1 MSSVPSFFA
10 KLGQKYKQLPKYQ
23 RYIGISITLYLTW
36 TLLLGLL
43 LPYLLTQQIPK
54 QLSNQIQRP
63 VSLTQVKINPFTL
76 EVELTDFAIKEKDDQ
91 PFVGF
96 KRLGLNIQFWDSLFQ
111 QGLSLTDIT
120 LENPHAEVKRLDSEE
135 ALRFNFSDILETLAK
150 NSEAQPETEP
160 EPEGAKTIPHFILK
174 NLAIVDAN
182 LHLLDE
188 ITQGEVS
195 YPKVNLNVAS
205 FDSHNPIVATKMS
218 SDAAKPQPIE
228 GQSVDAKNEAA
239 QKANRYH
246 MEFHSD
252 RGGKIALK
260 GQVQLTP
267 FELVGD
273 VRLSRIDL
281 PQLWA
286 FVDKAFH
293 VSLDKG
299 YVDFATEYR
308 VAMDDD
314 QLEASTSAGE
324 LSFSELLITHEQ
336 RELISLGRFA
346 LSGIAADLGQQQID
360 VAALTSS
367 DLLVN
372 ARLDDKG
379 VDLAALLAPKASG
392 DKSPTEVKTDNATS
406 PDAVANQN
414 SNEQTSREQA
424 SSEQASSEPAAGE
437 QVAKTDTSTETNTG
451 SKPDTETGSNT
462 DTKTDSQAPSWHAKL
477 EKISLSNY
485 QLNLTEQLF
494 KEENLW
500 QIGQLQLTTG
510 AVDESLSQPI
520 DYQLALAINQSAK
533 VQSQGQIDA
542 LAKQVSAE
550 LSLDG
555 LSLNWFQNYIAPIV
569 NIKIDDGRLATS
581 GQLLADANGKLNYQG
596 TLQVDDLQV
605 KDLKANKTLVKWQQ
619 LDLNQLDFDKEA
631 NKLAI
636 DQVTLNKPYGRIL
649 INEDRTTN
657 FQDLL
662 VAADDNASADDSAAD
677 ADPSGA
683 AKPATRK
690 NDKQENDKQ
699 EKQAAKK
706 KAVAQTADAAKPMA
720 LSINKIVFK
729 DGSTFFADN
738 SLTPNFAA
746 SIEQLEGNIANLS
759 SSSDK
764 AAKVDIKGKI
774 DRYAPV
780 VLKGEV
786 NPLLEQPYLDLDL
799 SFKHVELT
807 SVNPYS
813 GTYAGYYIDK
823 GLMSLDL
830 KYQLENNQLV
840 GDNHLVVDQLQLGKK
855 SNSSLATSLPVT
867 LAIALLQ
874 DRHGV
879 IDLGLQVSGDLN
891 EPSFSFGSI
900 IATAFTNVITK
911 AVTAPFSLLAGLLGS
926 DDELD
931 KVAFTPGLAT
941 LPEESQSLLSKLAK
955 GLADRPKLT
964 VSAKG
969 AVDPVSDSQALM
981 TAKLHQALIAQA
993 QLDDAKFTEAQMPAE
1008 LTASTFPT
1016 TGILSDALKSL
1027 YEKTLQ
1033 KDPGE
1038 VLKEIKQQ
1046 LAQQD
1051 NSAGKN
1057 SAEKLSDEELQTRWH
1072 IALYNYLVSAQ
1083 QLDDNALGQLAQ
1095 SRALAVKQY
1104 LIEEAKIEPGRVFVL
1119 DSQAALDTSAP
1130 QALLTLSAE

>member
-36 TLLLGLL
+36 SLLLGLL

-76 EVELTDFAIKEKDDQ
+76 EVELTDFAIKEKNDQ

-96 KRLGLNIQFWDSLFQ
+96 KRLGLNIQFWDSLLQ

-120 LENPHAEVKRLDSEE
+120 LENPHAEVKRLESDE

-150 NSEAQPETEP
+150 NSKAQPEPEP
-160 EPEGAKTIPHFILK
+160 EPEGGKTIPHFILK

-195 YPKVNLNVAS
+195 YPKVNLKVAS

-218 SDAAKPQPIE
+218 GDAAKPKPLE
-228 GQSVDAKNEAA
+228 GQSLDAKNDAA

-273 VRLSRIDL
+273 VRLSHIDL
-281 PQLWA
+281 PQLWT

-324 LSFSELLITHEQ
+324 LSFSDLLITHEQ

-346 LSGIAADLGQQQID
+346 LSGIAADLGQQQVD

-379 VDLAALLAPKASG
+379 IDLVALLAPIGNG
-392 DKSPTEVKTDNATS
+392 DKAKSTETPKATDNSTA
-406 PDAVANQN
+406 
-414 SNEQTSREQA
+414 
-424 SSEQASSEPAAGE
+424 SEQAEDTQDANVHDGNVQDATV
-437 QVAKTDTSTETNTG
+437 QVAEADTQEASTD
-451 SKPDTETGSNT
+451 K
-462 DTKTDSQAPSWHAKL
+462 KTDSQAPSWHAKL

-520 DYQLALAINQSAK
+520 DYQLALAINQSAQ

-550 LSLDG
+550 LSLEG
-555 LSLNWFQNYIAPIV
+555 LGLNWFQNYIAPIV

-662 VAADDNASADDSAAD
+662 VVATDDATADDAAAD
-677 ADPSGA
+677 ADQSGA

-706 KAVAQTADAAKPMA
+706 KVTAQTADAAKPMA

-759 SSSDK
+759 SSSEK

-780 VLKGEV
+780 VLKGEI

-830 KYQLENNQLV
+830 KYQLKNNQLV

-941 LPEESQSLLSKLAK
+941 LPEESQSLLSKLSK

-1016 TGILSDALKSL
+1016 TGVLSDALRSL

-1033 KDPGE
+1033 KDPDE

-1046 LAQQD
+1046 QAQQD
-1051 NSAGKN
+1051 NSAGNK

-1119 DSQAALDTSAP
+1119 DSQAALDTSAS

>member
-36 TLLLGLL
+36 SLLLGLL

-76 EVELTDFAIKEKDDQ
+76 EVELTDFAIKEKNDQ

-96 KRLGLNIQFWDSLFQ
+96 KRLGLNIQFWDSLLQ

-120 LENPHAEVKRLDSEE
+120 LENPHAEVKRLESDE

-150 NSEAQPETEP
+150 NSKAQPEPEP
-160 EPEGAKTIPHFILK
+160 EPEGGKTIPHFILK

-195 YPKVNLNVAS
+195 YPKVNLKVAS

-218 SDAAKPQPIE
+218 GDAAKPKPLE
-228 GQSVDAKNEAA
+228 GQSLDAKNDAA

-273 VRLSRIDL
+273 VRLSHIDL
-281 PQLWA
+281 PQLWT

-324 LSFSELLITHEQ
+324 LSFSDLLITHEQ

-346 LSGIAADLGQQQID
+346 LSGIAADLGQQQVD

-379 VDLAALLAPKASG
+379 IDLVALLAPIGNG
-392 DKSPTEVKTDNATS
+392 DKAKSTETPKATDNSTA
-406 PDAVANQN
+406 
-414 SNEQTSREQA
+414 
-424 SSEQASSEPAAGE
+424 SEQAEDTQDANVHDGNVQDATV
-437 QVAKTDTSTETNTG
+437 QVAEADTQEASTD
-451 SKPDTETGSNT
+451 K
-462 DTKTDSQAPSWHAKL
+462 KTDSQAPSWHAKL

-520 DYQLALAINQSAK
+520 DYQLALAINQSAQ

-550 LSLDG
+550 LSLEG
-555 LSLNWFQNYIAPIV
+555 LGLNWFQNYIAPIV

-662 VAADDNASADDSAAD
+662 VVATDDATADDAAAD
-677 ADPSGA
+677 ADQSGA

-706 KAVAQTADAAKPMA
+706 KVTAQTADAAKPMA

-759 SSSDK
+759 SSSEK

-780 VLKGEV
+780 VLKGEI
-786 NPLLEQPYLDLDL
+786 NPLDRRA
-799 SFKHVELT
+799 HV
-807 SVNPYS
+807 
-813 GTYAGYYIDK
+813 
-823 GLMSLDL
+823 
-830 KYQLENNQLV
+830 
-840 GDNHLVVDQLQLGKK
+840 
-855 SNSSLATSLPVT
+855 
-867 LAIALLQ
+867 
-874 DRHGV
+874 
-879 IDLGLQVSGDLN
+879 
-891 EPSFSFGSI
+891 
-900 IATAFTNVITK
+900 
-911 AVTAPFSLLAGLLGS
+911 
-926 DDELD
+926 
-931 KVAFTPGLAT
+931 
-941 LPEESQSLLSKLAK
+941 
-955 GLADRPKLT
+955 
-964 VSAKG
+964 
-969 AVDPVSDSQALM
+969 
-981 TAKLHQALIAQA
+981 
-993 QLDDAKFTEAQMPAE
+993 
-1008 LTASTFPT
+1008 
-1016 TGILSDALKSL
+1016 
-1027 YEKTLQ
+1027 
-1033 KDPGE
+1033 
-1038 VLKEIKQQ
+1038 
-1046 LAQQD
+1046 
-1051 NSAGKN
+1051 
-1057 SAEKLSDEELQTRWH
+1057 
-1072 IALYNYLVSAQ
+1072 
-1083 QLDDNALGQLAQ
+1083 
-1095 SRALAVKQY
+1095 
-1104 LIEEAKIEPGRVFVL
+1104 
-1119 DSQAALDTSAP
+1119 
-1130 QALLTLSAE
+1130 

>member
-1 MSSVPSFFA
+1 M
-10 KLGQKYKQLPKYQ
+10 
-23 RYIGISITLYLTW
+23 YLTW
-36 TLLLGLL
+36 SLLLGLL

-76 EVELTDFAIKEKDDQ
+76 EVELTDFAIKEKNDQ

-96 KRLGLNIQFWDSLFQ
+96 KRLGLNIQFWDSLLQ

-120 LENPHAEVKRLDSEE
+120 LENPHAEVKRLESDE

-150 NSEAQPETEP
+150 NSKAQPEPEP
-160 EPEGAKTIPHFILK
+160 EPEGGKTIPHFILK

-195 YPKVNLNVAS
+195 YPKVNLKVAS

-218 SDAAKPQPIE
+218 GDAAKPKPLE
-228 GQSVDAKNEAA
+228 GQSLDAKNDAA

-273 VRLSRIDL
+273 VRLSHIDL
-281 PQLWA
+281 PQLWT

-324 LSFSELLITHEQ
+324 LSFSDLLITHEQ

-346 LSGIAADLGQQQID
+346 LSGIAADLGQQQVD

-379 VDLAALLAPKASG
+379 IDLVALLAPIGNG
-392 DKSPTEVKTDNATS
+392 DKAKSTETPKATDNSTA
-406 PDAVANQN
+406 
-414 SNEQTSREQA
+414 
-424 SSEQASSEPAAGE
+424 SEQAEDTQDANVHDGNVQDATV
-437 QVAKTDTSTETNTG
+437 QVAEADTQEASTD
-451 SKPDTETGSNT
+451 K
-462 DTKTDSQAPSWHAKL
+462 KTDSQAPSWHAKL

-520 DYQLALAINQSAK
+520 DYQLALAINQSAQ

-550 LSLDG
+550 LSLEG
-555 LSLNWFQNYIAPIV
+555 LGLNWFQNYIAPIV

-662 VAADDNASADDSAAD
+662 VVATDDATADDAAAD
-677 ADPSGA
+677 ADQSGA

-706 KAVAQTADAAKPMA
+706 KVTAQTADAAKPMA

-759 SSSDK
+759 SSSEK

-780 VLKGEV
+780 VLKGEI

-830 KYQLENNQLV
+830 KYQLKNNQLV

-941 LPEESQSLLSKLAK
+941 LPEESQSLLSKLSK

-1016 TGILSDALKSL
+1016 TGVLSDALRSL

-1033 KDPGE
+1033 KDPDE

-1046 LAQQD
+1046 QAQQD
-1051 NSAGKN
+1051 NSAGNK

-1119 DSQAALDTSAP
+1119 DSQAALDTSAS

>member
-96 KRLGLNIQFWDSLFQ
+96 KRLGLNIQFWDSLLQ

-120 LENPHAEVKRLDSEE
+120 LKNPHAEVKRLESDE

-150 NSEAQPETEP
+150 NSEAQPEPEP

-195 YPKVNLNVAS
+195 YPKVNLKVAS

-218 SDAAKPQPIE
+218 SDAAKPQPLE
-228 GQSVDAKNEAA
+228 GQSLDAKNDAA

-246 MEFHSD
+246 IEFHSD

-273 VRLSRIDL
+273 VRLSHIDL

-324 LSFSELLITHEQ
+324 LSFSDLLITHEQ

-346 LSGIAADLGQQQID
+346 LSGISADLGQQQID
-360 VAALTSS
+360 VTALTSS

-372 ARLDDKG
+372 ALLDDKG
-379 VDLAALLAPKASG
+379 VDLAALLAPIGNG
-392 DKSPTEVKTDNATS
+392 DK
-406 PDAVANQN
+406 
-414 SNEQTSREQA
+414 
-424 SSEQASSEPAAGE
+424 
-437 QVAKTDTSTETNTG
+437 AKSTETPKATDISTENEQATDAQDANLQDG
-451 SKPDTETGSNT
+451 NVQVAEADTSKQVANT
-462 DTKTDSQAPSWHAKL
+462 DKKTDSQAPSWHAKL
-477 EKISLSNY
+477 EKINLSNY

-494 KEENLW
+494 KEQNLW

-550 LSLDG
+550 LSLEG
-555 LSLNWFQNYIAPIV
+555 LSLYWFQNYIAPIV

-605 KDLKANKTLVKWQQ
+605 KDIKANKTLVKWQK

-690 NDKQENDKQ
+690 NDKQE
-699 EKQAAKK
+699 KQAAEK
-706 KAVAQTADAAKPMA
+706 KATAQTADAAKPMA
-720 LSINKIVFK
+720 LSINKMVFK

-780 VLKGEV
+780 VLKGEI

-911 AVTAPFSLLAGLLGS
+911 AVTAPFNLLAGLLGS
-926 DDELD
+926 DDKLD

-1016 TGILSDALKSL
+1016 TGLLSDALKAL

-1046 LAQQD
+1046 QAQQD
-1051 NSAGKN
+1051 NSAGNK
-1057 SAEKLSDEELQTRWH
+1057 STEKLSDEELQTRWH

-1119 DSQAALDTSAP
+1119 DSQAALDTSAS

>member
-1 MSSVPSFFA
+1 M
-10 KLGQKYKQLPKYQ
+10 
-23 RYIGISITLYLTW
+23 
-36 TLLLGLL
+36 GLL

-76 EVELTDFAIKEKDDQ
+76 EIELTDFAIKEKDDQ

-120 LENPHAEVKRLDSEE
+120 LENPHAEVKRLDSKE

-150 NSEAQPETEP
+150 NSEAQPESEP

-195 YPKVNLNVAS
+195 YPKVNLKVAS
-205 FDSHNPIVATKMS
+205 FDSHNPIVATKVS
-218 SDAAKPQPIE
+218 SDTADAKHQQ
-228 GQSVDAKNEAA
+228 GQSVDAKNDAA

-273 VRLSRIDL
+273 VRLSHIDL

-286 FVDKAFH
+286 FVDKVFH

-308 VAMDDD
+308 IAMDDD
-314 QLEASTSAGE
+314 QLEASTNAGE
-324 LSFSELLITHEQ
+324 LSFSDLLITHEQ

-346 LSGIAADLGQQQID
+346 LSGIAADLGQQQVD

-372 ARLDDKG
+372 ARLDGKG
-379 VDLAALLAPKASG
+379 VDLATLLAPKASG
-392 DKSPTEVKTDNATS
+392 DKSPTEAKTDNATS
-406 PDAVANQN
+406 SDAAANQN
-414 SNEQTSREQA
+414 ANEQT
-424 SSEQASSEPAAGE
+424 SSEQASSEPTASE
-437 QVAKTDTSTETNTG
+437 QVTKTDTSTETNTD
-451 SKPDTETGSNT
+451 SKADRETGSNT
-462 DTKTDSQAPSWHAKL
+462 ETKTDSQAPSWHAKL

-520 DYQLALAINQSAK
+520 DYQLALAINQGAK
-533 VQSQGQIDA
+533 VQSQGQIDV

-550 LSLDG
+550 LSLEG

-581 GQLLADANGKLNYQG
+581 GQLLADANGKLNYKG
-596 TLQVDDLQV
+596 TLQVDDLQI

-662 VAADDNASADDSAAD
+662 VVATDDAVANEAAAD

-699 EKQAAKK
+699 EQQAAKK
-706 KAVAQTADAAKPMA
+706 KAVAQTVDAAKPMA

-759 SSSDK
+759 SSSEK

-780 VLKGEV
+780 VLKGEI

-1016 TGILSDALKSL
+1016 TGLLSDALKSL

-1046 LAQQD
+1046 QSQQD
-1051 NSAGKN
+1051 NSAGNK

>member
-10 KLGQKYKQLPKYQ
+10 QLGQKYKQLPKYQ

-54 QLSNQIQRP
+54 QLSDQILRP
-63 VSLTQVKINPFTL
+63 VSLGEVKINPFTL

-91 PFVGF
+91 AFVGF

-111 QGLSLTDIT
+111 QGLSLSDIT
-120 LENPHAEVKRLDSEE
+120 LENPHAEVKRLKSEQ
-135 ALRFNFSDILETLAK
+135 ALRFNFTDILETLAK
-150 NSEAQPETEP
+150 NSPQAEP
-160 EPEGAKTIPHFILK
+160 EVEGNATIPHFILK

-182 LHLLDE
+182 LHLADE
-188 ITQGEVS
+188 ITRGEVS
-195 YPKVNLNVAS
+195 YPKVNLKVAS
-205 FDSHNPIVATKMS
+205 FDSHNPIVATRIN
-218 SDAAKPQPIE
+218 DQD
-228 GQSVDAKNEAA
+228 QDQDNENDSKADKA
-239 QKANRYH
+239 GTNSNAEAKANRYH

-273 VRLSRIDL
+273 ISLNHIDL

-286 FVDKAFH
+286 FVADAFN

-308 VAMDDD
+308 VAQEGDK
-314 QLEASTSAGE
+314 LEASTSAGE
-324 LSFSELLITHEQ
+324 LSFNQLQISHEQ
-336 RELISLGRFA
+336 RELITLGRFA
-346 LSGIAADLGQQQID
+346 LTGIEADLGQQRVD
-360 VAALTSS
+360 LAALTSS
-367 DLLVN
+367 DLTVN

-379 VDLAALLAPKASG
+379 VDLAALLTPKASAVETTSS
-392 DKSPTEVKTDNATS
+392 DTSSTETSANATS
-406 PDAVANQN
+406 TSETS
-414 SNEQTSREQA
+414 SNETTASQA
-424 SSEQASSEPAAGE
+424 NSEQVAEAEIEANAGE
-437 QVAKTDTSTETNTG
+437 QTAEQTAEQAVD
-451 SKPDTETGSNT
+451 SNEA
-462 DTKTDSQAPSWHAKL
+462 SGWHARL
-477 EKISLSNY
+477 AKIELSNY
-485 QLNLTEQLF
+485 RLNLTEQLF

-500 QIGQLQLTTG
+500 QISQLQLTTG
-510 AVDESLSQPI
+510 ALDESLSQPI
-520 DYQLALAINQSAK
+520 DYQLALAINQNAK
-533 VQSQGQIDA
+533 VQTKGQIDA
-542 LAKQVSAE
+542 LAKQVSAD
-550 LSLDG
+550 LSLEG

-619 LDLNQLDFDKEA
+619 LDLNQLDFDRKA

-636 DQVTLNKPYGRIL
+636 DQVTLDKPYGRIL

-662 VAADDNASADDSAAD
+662 VAQAASEDAKSDKTEPDSAKPD
-677 ADPSGA
+677 S
-683 AKPATRK
+683 AKPAK
-690 NDKQENDKQ
+690 AEQKSDKIG
-699 EKQAAKK
+699 
-706 KAVAQTADAAKPMA
+706 DAAKPMA

-780 VLKGEV
+780 VLNGEI

-931 KVAFTPGLAT
+931 KVAFTPGLAM
-941 LPEESQSLLSKLAK
+941 LPEESQTLLSKLAK

-969 AVDPVSDSQALM
+969 AVDLINDSQALM
-981 TAKLHQALIAQA
+981 TAKLHQALVVEA
-993 QLDDAKFTEAQMPAE
+993 QLDDAKFTEAQLPQA

-1027 YEKTLQ
+1027 YQKTLQ
-1033 KDPGE
+1033 KDPDE

-1046 LAQQD
+1046 QAQQEI
-1051 NSAGKN
+1051 NQ
-1057 SAEKLSDEELQTRWH
+1057 EELQTRWH

-1095 SRALAVKQY
+1095 QRALAVKQY
-1104 LIEEAKIEPGRVFVL
+1104 LIEQANIEAGRVFVL
-1119 DSQAALDTSAP
+1119 DSQAALDTSAS

>member
-120 LENPHAEVKRLDSEE
+120 LENPHAEVKRLESDE

-150 NSEAQPETEP
+150 NSEAQPEP
-160 EPEGAKTIPHFILK
+160 EPEGSKTIPHFILK

-195 YPKVNLNVAS
+195 YPKVNLKVAS
-205 FDSHNPIVATKMS
+205 FDSHNPIAATKVS
-218 SDAAKPQPIE
+218 GNTAKPQPLE
-228 GQSVDAKNEAA
+228 GQSLDAKNDAA

-273 VRLSRIDL
+273 VRLSHIDL

-324 LSFSELLITHEQ
+324 LNFSELLITHEQ

-346 LSGIAADLGQQQID
+346 LSGIAADLGQQQVD

-372 ARLDDKG
+372 ARLDGKG
-379 VDLAALLAPKASG
+379 VDLAALLAPIGNG
-392 DKSPTEVKTDNATS
+392 DKAKSTETPKATDNSTANEQAADTQDGNVKGANVQVAEADTS
-406 PDAVANQN
+406 KQVAN
-414 SNEQTSREQA
+414 SDK
-424 SSEQASSEPAAGE
+424 
-437 QVAKTDTSTETNTG
+437 KTDT
-451 SKPDTETGSNT
+451 
-462 DTKTDSQAPSWHAKL
+462 QAPSWHAKL

-619 LDLNQLDFDKEA
+619 LDLNQLDFEKEA

-662 VAADDNASADDSAAD
+662 VVATDDAIANEGAAD
-677 ADPSGA
+677 ADQSGA

-699 EKQAAKK
+699 EKQAAEE
-706 KAVAQTADAAKPMA
+706 KATAQTVDAAKPMA

-759 SSSDK
+759 SSSDR

-780 VLKGEV
+780 VLKGEI

-955 GLADRPKLT
+955 GLSDRPKLT

-981 TAKLHQALIAQA
+981 TAKLHQELVAQA

-1046 LAQQD
+1046 QAQQE
-1051 NSAGKN
+1051 NSAGNK
-1057 SAEKLSDEELQTRWH
+1057 SAEELQTRWH

-1119 DSQAALDTSAP
+1119 DSQAALDTSAS

>member
-1 MSSVPSFFA
+1 M
-10 KLGQKYKQLPKYQ
+10 
-23 RYIGISITLYLTW
+23 
-36 TLLLGLL
+36 GLL
-43 LPYLLTQQIPK
+43 LPYLLTQQLPK
-54 QLSNQIQRP
+54 QLSNQLQRP
-63 VSLTQVKINPFTL
+63 VSLAQVKINPFTL

-91 PFVGF
+91 AFVGF

-120 LENPHAEVKRLDSEE
+120 LENPHAKVKRLKNDEE
-135 ALRFNFSDILETLAK
+135 LRFNFSDILETLAK
-150 NSEAQPETEP
+150 NGEDKPETEP
-160 EPEGAKTIPHFILK
+160 EKGNSIPHFILN

-182 LHLLDE
+182 LHLRDE

-195 YPKVNLNVAS
+195 YPKVNLKVAS
-205 FDSHNPIVATKMS
+205 FDSHNPIVATKLS
-218 SDAAKPQPIE
+218 SNGAGAQHQQ
-228 GQSVDAKNEAA
+228 GQSHEAVNDAA

-273 VRLSRIDL
+273 ISLSHIDL

-286 FVDKAFH
+286 FIDKAFH

-299 YVDFATEYR
+299 YVDFATQYR
-308 VAMDDD
+308 VAMDNDK
-314 QLEASTSAGE
+314 LEASTSAGE

-346 LSGIAADLGQQQID
+346 LTGITADLDQQQLD

-372 ARLDDKG
+372 ARLDEKG
-379 VDLAALLAPKASG
+379 VDLAALLAPIANG
-392 DKSPTEVKTDNATS
+392 DKAKSTETPKAADTNTASDQATDTQ
-406 PDAVANQN
+406 DADVQIAD
-414 SNEQTSREQA
+414 T
-424 SSEQASSEPAAGE
+424 SEQAVES
-437 QVAKTDTSTETNTG
+437 QVEDTQT
-451 SKPDTETGSNT
+451 
-462 DTKTDSQAPSWHAKL
+462 PSWHAKL
-477 EKISLSNY
+477 AKINLSNY

-500 QIGQLQLTTG
+500 QIGQLELSTG

-550 LSLDG
+550 LSLEG
-555 LSLNWFQNYIAPIV
+555 LGLNWFQNYLAPFV

-581 GQLLADANGKLNYQG
+581 GQLLADADGRLNYQG

-619 LDLNQLDFDKEA
+619 LDLNELKFDKQA

-662 VAADDNASADDSAAD
+662 VAAADDEAA
-677 ADPSGA
+677 S
-683 AKPATRK
+683 PATK
-690 NDKQENDKQ
+690 EDGKPEKAKQTEV
-699 EKQAAKK
+699 KQAETK
-706 KAVAQTADAAKPMA
+706 QTAEKKTAGQSGDAAKPMA

-746 SIEQLEGNIANLS
+746 SIEQLEGNITNLS
-759 SSSDK
+759 SSSEK

-780 VLKGEV
+780 VLKGEI

-799 SFKHVELT
+799 NFKHVELT

-891 EPSFSFGSI
+891 EPNFSFGSI

-931 KVAFTPGLAT
+931 KVAFAPGLAT
-941 LPEESQSLLSKLAK
+941 LPDESQSLLSKLAK

-969 AVDPVSDSQALM
+969 AVDLVNDSQALM
-981 TAKLHQALIAQA
+981 TAKLHRALVTQA
-993 QLDDAKFTEAQMPAE
+993 QLDDAKFTEAQMPE
-1008 LTASTFPT
+1008 DLTASTFPT
-1016 TGILSDALKSL
+1016 SGILSDALKSL

-1046 LAQQD
+1046 TEQEK
-1051 NSAGKN
+1051 SAGDESN
-1057 SAEKLSDEELQTRWH
+1057 EKMSDEELQTRWH

-1083 QLDDNALGQLAQ
+1083 QLDDNTLGQLAQ
-1095 SRALAVKQY
+1095 GRALAVKQY
-1104 LIEEAKIEPGRVFVL
+1104 LIEEAKIAPSRVFVL
-1119 DSQAALDTSAP
+1119 DSQAALDTSAA

>member
-43 LPYLLTQQIPK
+43 LPYLLTLQIPK

-76 EVELTDFAIKEKDDQ
+76 EVELTDFAIKEKNDQ

-120 LENPHAEVKRLDSEE
+120 LENPHAEVKRLDSKE

-150 NSEAQPETEP
+150 NSEAQPEPEP
-160 EPEGAKTIPHFILK
+160 EPEDGKRIPHFILK

-188 ITQGEVS
+188 ITQGQVS
-195 YPKVNLNVAS
+195 YPKVNLKVAS

-218 SDAAKPQPIE
+218 SDAAKPQPLE
-228 GQSVDAKNEAA
+228 GQSLDAKNEAA

-273 VRLSRIDL
+273 VRLSHIDL
-281 PQLWA
+281 PQLWT

-324 LSFSELLITHEQ
+324 LSFSDLRITHEQ

-346 LSGIAADLGQQQID
+346 LSGIAADLGQQQVD

-379 VDLAALLAPKASG
+379 VDLAALLAPIGNG
-392 DKSPTEVKTDNATS
+392 DKAKSTETPKATDISTANEQAADTQDGNVKGANVQV
-406 PDAVANQN
+406 AVAD
-414 SNEQTSREQA
+414 TSK
-424 SSEQASSEPAAGE
+424 
-437 QVAKTDTSTETNTG
+437 QVANSDKKTDT
-451 SKPDTETGSNT
+451 
-462 DTKTDSQAPSWHAKL
+462 QAPSWHAKL

-494 KEENLW
+494 KEENRW
-500 QIGQLQLTTG
+500 QIGQLQLSTG
-510 AVDESLSQPI
+510 AVDESLTQPI

-550 LSLDG
+550 LSLEG

-662 VAADDNASADDSAAD
+662 VVATDDATADDAVTD

-699 EKQAAKK
+699 EQQAAKK
-706 KAVAQTADAAKPMA
+706 KATAQTADAAKPMA

-759 SSSDK
+759 SSSEK

-780 VLKGEV
+780 VLKGEI

-900 IATAFTNVITK
+900 IAIAFTNVITK

-941 LPEESQSLLSKLAK
+941 LPEESQTLLSKLAK

-969 AVDPVSDSQALM
+969 AVDPVSDSQTLM
-981 TAKLHQALIAQA
+981 TAKLHQALVAQA

-1016 TGILSDALKSL
+1016 TGVLSDALKSL

-1046 LAQQD
+1046 QAQQD
-1051 NSAGKN
+1051 NSAGNK
-1057 SAEKLSDEELQTRWH
+1057 STEKLSDEELQTRWH

-1119 DSQAALDTSAP
+1119 DSQAALDTSAS

>member
-10 KLGQKYKQLPKYQ
+10 QLGQKYKQLPKYQ

-54 QLSNQIQRP
+54 QLSEQILRP
-63 VSLTQVKINPFTL
+63 VSLGEVKINPFTL
-76 EVELTDFAIKEKDDQ
+76 EVELTDFAVKEKDDQ
-91 PFVGF
+91 AFVGF

-111 QGLSLTDIT
+111 QGLSLSDIT
-120 LENPHAEVKRLDSEE
+120 LENPHAEVKRLKSEQ
-135 ALRFNFSDILETLAK
+135 ALGFNFTDILETLAQ
-150 NSEAQPETEP
+150 NSPQAEP
-160 EPEGAKTIPHFILK
+160 EVEGNGTIPHFILK

-182 LHLLDE
+182 LHLADE
-188 ITQGEVS
+188 ITRGEVS
-195 YPKVNLNVAS
+195 YPKVNLKIAS
-205 FDSHNPIVATKMS
+205 FDSHNPIVATRIN
-218 SDAAKPQPIE
+218 DQD
-228 GQSVDAKNEAA
+228 QDNENDSKADKA
-239 QKANRYH
+239 GAISNAETKANRYH

-273 VRLSRIDL
+273 ISLSHIDL

-286 FVDKAFH
+286 FVADAFH

-308 VAMDDD
+308 VAQEGDK
-314 QLEASTSAGE
+314 LEASTSAGE
-324 LSFSELLITHEQ
+324 LSFNQLQISHEQ
-336 RELISLGRFA
+336 RELITLGRFA
-346 LSGIAADLGQQQID
+346 LTGIEADLGQQRVD
-360 VAALTSS
+360 LAALTSS
-367 DLLVN
+367 DLTVN

-379 VDLAALLAPKASG
+379 VDLAALLPPKASTVEATSS
-392 DKSPTEVKTDNATS
+392 DTNATETS
-406 PDAVANQN
+406 ANQTS
-414 SNEQTSREQA
+414 SNETSTRETSSSKTSSDETLATKA
-424 SSEQASSEPAAGE
+424 SSEQVAEAEIEANAGE
-437 QVAKTDTSTETNTG
+437 QTAEQAVD
-451 SKPDTETGSNT
+451 SNEA
-462 DTKTDSQAPSWHAKL
+462 SGWHARL
-477 EKISLSNY
+477 AKIELSNY

-494 KEENLW
+494 KDENLW
-500 QIGQLQLTTG
+500 QIGELELTTG
-510 AVDESLSQPI
+510 AIDESLSQPI

-533 VQSQGQIDA
+533 VQTQGQIDA
-542 LAKQVSAE
+542 LSKHVKADVSLE
-550 LSLDG
+550 G
-555 LSLNWFQNYIAPIV
+555 LGLGWFQTYLAPFV
-569 NIKIDDGRLATS
+569 NIKIDDGRLATQ
-581 GQLLADANGKLNYQG
+581 GQLIADAQGQLTYKG

-619 LDLNQLDFDKEA
+619 LDLNQLSFDKQA
-631 NKLAI
+631 NRLAI

-662 VAADDNASADDSAAD
+662 VAQAAPEEAISDQAKPDQTKRDSAKPTD
-677 ADPSGA
+677 AKA
-683 AKPATRK
+683 AKAEQTS
-690 NDKQENDKQ
+690 DK
-699 EKQAAKK
+699 
-706 KAVAQTADAAKPMA
+706 TGDAGKPMA

-764 AAKVDIKGKI
+764 AASVDIKGKI

-780 VLKGEV
+780 VLKGEI
-786 NPLLEQPYLDLDL
+786 NPLLEQPYLDPDL

-830 KYQLENNQLV
+830 KYQLKNNQLV

-931 KVAFTPGLAT
+931 KVAFTPGLAI
-941 LPEESQSLLSKLAK
+941 LPDESQTLLNKLAK

-969 AVDPVSDSQALM
+969 AVDLINDSQALM
-981 TAKLHQALIAQA
+981 TTKLHQALVVEA
-993 QLDDAKFTEAQMPAE
+993 QLDDAKFTEAQLPQG

-1016 TGILSDALKSL
+1016 TGILSDALKAL
-1027 YEKTLQ
+1027 YQKTLQ
-1033 KDPGE
+1033 KDPDE

-1046 LAQQD
+1046 KAQQEI
-1051 NSAGKN
+1051 SQ
-1057 SAEKLSDEELQTRWH
+1057 EELQTRWH

-1095 SRALAVKQY
+1095 QRALAVKQY
-1104 LIEEAKIEPGRVFVL
+1104 LIEQANIEAGRVFVL
-1119 DSQAALDTSAP
+1119 DSQAALDTSAS